1 MGQIFDSLNSTIP
14 KFELPGSWVF
24 WDIAFEPL
32 PTIMTQYGDKNG
44 GNSLGISPEH
54 GNVFGNSL
62 LYVHDIPIGL

>member
-1 MGQIFDSLNSTIP
+1 MSQIFYSLNITVS

-44 GNSLGISPEH
+44 GNSLGTSPEQ
-54 GNVFGNSL
+54 GNAFGNSL
-62 LYVHDIPIGL
+62 LYAYDRPIDL